1 MSKDGRQ
8 KMEVCWEIVNML
20 DDGRQRTETHWQNV
34 VKNTFDL
41 KYN

>member
-1 MSKDGRQ
+1 MLEDGRQ
-8 KMEVCWEIVNML
+8 KREIVNML
-20 DDGRQRTETHWQNV
+20 EDGRQRTETHWQNV

>member
-1 MSKDGRQ
+1 MSKDGGQ
-8 KMEVCWEIVNML
+8 KREIVNML

>member
-8 KMEVCWEIVNML
+8 KREIVNML
-20 DDGRQRTETHWQNV
+20 EDGQQRTKAHWQNV

>member
-20 DDGRQRTETHWQNV
+20 EDGRQRTEAHWNIA